1 MLNTTQNTST
11 KDMTV
16 AEVKSFQNEITELRN
31 TASGWYGNQYKS
43 SNEALYSIFSKLYV
57 LYDNLTTTTDEAT
70 TQKREWIEAECK
82 AKGVVLT
89 KKPTILQL
97 LVNYAFYVDD
107 VDCTKRL
114 SSYVRVLKAAVCTD
128 SVAADNIANWIA
140 DNGGIES
147 IRQQTTKSA
156 VTKEM
161 RIEEGISLVNRFK
174 TLSTF
179 SNSKTQQYA
188 STKTDE
194 VVLLV
199 GVLQA
204 DGTIAVKH
212 TIFKEEDNS
221 NIKGSTVIKTALCN
235 VYSKH
240 KEAEAKEAKL
250 QNAEKEAN
258 DKAEAKNNIILN
270 ANVEKVEV
278 ERKVA

>member
-97 LVNYAFYVDD
+97 LVNYAFYVAD
-107 VDCTKRL
+107 VDCSKRL

-128 SVAADNIANWIA
+128 GIAADNIANWIA

-221 NIKGSTVIKTALCN
+221 NIKGSTAINTALCN

-240 KEAEAKEAKL
+240 NETIKNDASKKEAEDKAQSMNDIIA
-250 QNAEKEAN
+250 NAELADEVQLSEA
-258 DKAEAKNNIILN
+258 A
-270 ANVEKVEV
+270 
-278 ERKVA
+278 

>member
-31 TASGWYGNQYKS
+31 TASGWYSNQYKT

-57 LYDNLTTTTDEAT
+57 LYDKLTTTTDEAT
-70 TQKREWIEAECK
+70 TQKREWIEAECE
-82 AKGVVLT
+82 AKGVNLS
-89 KKPTILQL
+89 KKPTIIQL
-97 LVNYAFYVDD
+97 LVNYAFFIEGENNS
-107 VDCTKRL
+107 KRI
-114 SSYVRVLKAAVCTD
+114 SAYVRVLKTATCIEGVR
-128 SVAADNIANWIA
+128 ADNISKWIVTE
-140 DNGGIES
+140 GGIEN
-147 IRQQTTKSA
+147 IRQLTTKSA

-161 RIEEGISLVNRFK
+161 RIEEGILLLNRFE
-174 TLSTF
+174 TI
-179 SNSKTQQYA
+179 SNVSNNKTQQYA
-188 STKTDE
+188 SSKTDE

-221 NIKGSTVIKTALCN
+221 NIKGSTAINTALCN

-240 KEAEAKEAKL
+240 NETIKNETLKKEAEDEA
-250 QNAEKEAN
+250 QSNNDIIANAELADEVQL
-258 DKAEAKNNIILN
+258 AEA
-270 ANVEKVEV
+270 A
-278 ERKVA
+278 

>member
-194 VVLLV
+194 VVLLI

-221 NIKGSTVIKTALCN
+221 NIKGTTVINTALCN

-240 KEAEAKEAKL
+240 NETVKKNTSK
-250 QNAEKEAN
+250 
-258 DKAEAKNNIILN
+258 DKAEEEAQSINDIIAN
-270 ANVEKVEV
+270 AELAHEV
-278 ERKVA
+278 QLGEVA